1 MTKSARQQLNNPRA
15 EEFLIKVRFVLR
27 YKLLTAHQHLGGI
40 SCSQTQQKGTCM
52 DKHQEVR
59 LGFSKPRL
67 HKGLKPSQSYK
78 IKDMIS
84 TKTKKYKDQ
93 NYIQNLNQIII
104 FPLSFKHHV
113 TLVCLQ
119 TSITGLSVIGQG
131 KHLRDNW

>member
-1 MTKSARQQLNNPRA
+1 
-15 EEFLIKVRFVLR
+15 
-27 YKLLTAHQHLGGI
+27 
-40 SCSQTQQKGTCM
+40 M

-93 NYIQNLNQIII
+93 NYIQNLN
-104 FPLSFKHHV
+104 
-113 TLVCLQ
+113 
-119 TSITGLSVIGQG
+119 
-131 KHLRDNW
+131 